1 MTNAVEDGIG
11 GRRHDVVDDLNSRE
25 AIEYIHTVLREGTS
39 ADRQLA
45 VFRETGDLKAV
56 VQFVVQETKAG
67 VERPEARRG
76 A

>member
-1 MTNAVEDGIG
+1 M
-11 GRRHDVVDDLNSRE
+11 VDDLNSRE
-25 AIEYIHTVLREGTS
+25 ATSYVHTVLREGTS

-67 VERPEARRG
+67 V
-76 A
+76 

>member
-1 MTNAVEDGIG
+1 
-11 GRRHDVVDDLNSRE
+11 VVDDLNSRE
-25 AIEYIHTVLREGTS
+25 ATSYVHTVLREGTS

-67 VERPEARRG
+67 VDRSADHN